1 MIAATTPPS
10 GAPVITPQHAPT
22 SRPPPTERVIE
33 HSDAASNARVAT
45 GQSEEAEAR
54 ELIASARRFAAIM
67 QVTSDVRL
75 AASLSGLPVG
85 SIDTYA

>member
-1 MIAATTPPS
+1 MIAATPPPV
-10 GAPVITPQHAPT
+10 APVIAPQHAPT
-22 SRPPPTERVIE
+22 SRPPPSERVIE

-45 GQSEEAEAR
+45 DPSDDAKSSE
-54 ELIASARRFAAIM
+54 LTASARRFAAIM
-67 QVTSDVRL
+67 QVTGDVRL